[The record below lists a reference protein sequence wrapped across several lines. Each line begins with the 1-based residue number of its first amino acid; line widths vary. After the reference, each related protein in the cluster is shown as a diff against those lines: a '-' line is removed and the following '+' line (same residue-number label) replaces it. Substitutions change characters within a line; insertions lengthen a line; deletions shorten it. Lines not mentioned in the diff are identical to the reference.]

1 MCICAV
7 FITLHGRRVFPI
19 LTIKY
24 NAPAAATDGSTN
36 PRHKIHLR
44 VEQKKKRKKNR
55 EKKNKSR
62 WNTRR
67 CDNRSIVIY
76 ACVHQEL
83 YVAYLTRGSR
93 RCSVYDGDA
102 YSFLEKI
109 AYGQW
114 NGERDECRFC
124 GFVWPDETLVS
135 IKFKYSNA

>member
-44 VEQKKKRKKNR
+44 VEQKKKKKQR
-55 EKKNKSR
+55 EKNKSR

-83 YVAYLTRGSR
+83 YVAYLSRGSR
-93 RCSVYDGDA
+93 CRTLGLRRGCIF
-102 YSFLEKI
+102 FLEKI
-109 AYGQW
+109 ALYGQW
-114 NGERDECRFC
+114 NGERRMPLSWVCLTGRDTREPCR
-124 GFVWPDETLVS
+124 
-135 IKFKYSNA
+135 